1 MKGLDFMIR
10 LMFVFSFVIAAVW
23 ASPTLETMKKEL
35 RVAIIIGNG
44 SYDEHPLPT
53 STDNARKMRD
63 FLEKNGFYVYYGENL
78 DKRNYI
84 RLLRKFNK
92 KMRPGGIGLF
102 YFSGHMVQSKGR
114 NFLIPVDNGIENE
127 EMVLR
132 QGINLKSVYSG
143 MQKAHNRLN
152 IVIIDGAK
160 EAPFGSLFTME
171 KPAYAPIKTAPG
183 FATFMAS
190 HPDSI
195 NTSETFTQDFLTLAD
210 KKGLDIGKL
219 RGELSYL
226 RQLHKEPQPQ
236 ISLAN
241 EYPFY
246 FNLPDKL
253 PKKMVQNHAK
263 VKTAK
268 PVQETNTPVD
278 KQKVQDKQQTAKP
291 ERAEQAEEKLTE
303 QSKDET
309 KVQKN
314 DVNITLSAPGSA
326 IQEVPQK
333 PKEGEE
339 RQILLQ

>member
-1 MKGLDFMIR
+1 
-10 LMFVFSFVIAAVW
+10 MFVFSLVVASLW
-23 ASPTLETMKKEL
+23 ASPTLETMKKEF
-35 RVAIIIGNG
+35 RVAIVIGNS
-44 SYDEHPLPT
+44 SYDENPLPT
-53 STDNARKMRD
+53 STENARKMRA

-102 YFSGHMVQSKGR
+102 YFSGHVVQTKGR
-114 NFLIPVDNGIENE
+114 NYLIPVDNGIENE
-127 EMVLR
+127 EMILR

-143 MQKAHNRLN
+143 MEMAHNRLN
-152 IVIIDGAK
+152 IVIVDGAK

-190 HPDSI
+190 HPNSI
-195 NTSETFTQDFLTLAD
+195 NTSDTFTQDFLTLAD
-210 KKGLDIGKL
+210 KQGLDIGKL

-226 RQLHKEPQPQ
+226 RQLHKQPQPQ
-236 ISLAN
+236 ITLAN
-241 EYPFY
+241 EEPFY

-253 PKKMVQNHAK
+253 PKEKLQNHAK

-268 PVQETNTPVD
+268 PVKETDTQID
-278 KQKVQDKQQTAKP
+278 KQKVQDKQQTA
-291 ERAEQAEEKLTE
+291 ESEQAEQAEAKLTE
-303 QSKDET
+303 HSEVET
-309 KVQKN
+309 NVQKN
-314 DVNITLSAPGSA
+314 DVNITLSAPGSV
-326 IQEVPQK
+326 IQEVPKK
-333 PKEGEE
+333 PEEGEK